1 MTATRQEERV
11 MEHEL
16 RRQISEEICSLL
28 SRLVKDAYERCEERP
43 LRRDYSFYQAQAQA
57 YETARLL
64 LRDMIEQK
72 LH

>member
-1 MTATRQEERV
+1 MIATKREDQA

-16 RRQISEEICSLL
+16 RKQISEEICSLL
-28 SRLVKDAYERCEERP
+28 SRLVKDAYDRCQEQPRHG
-43 LRRDYSFYQAQAQA
+43 DFIFYQAQAQA

-64 LRDMIEQK
+64 VRDMIELK